1 MIPGAKTG
9 DESTAAAAA
18 GDRTRAVLEP

>member
-1 MIPGAKTG
+1 LIPGAKTG

-18 GDRTRAVLEP
+18 GDRTRAVLDP